1 MPRDEDL
8 KRIRDNQR
16 KCRQRRRDY
25 VAELESKIA
34 TYAEA
39 AAEADK
45 RRQAIE
51 ETLRRENE
59 ALRTLLASS
68 GFDHHVLEHYTAEK
82 RQEVILDEIRTS
94 LSFAANTVTTTLE
107 LPSDSMAPQLPN
119 VTPSFAFPTTI
130 REVADTGLAA
140 PSTVDFTPWQS
151 TDLRTCLDFPV
162 PTLHEPTVLDRESQT
177 RLLGL
182 LPPTNRSTTGVD
194 ITIGLPDPILQDTT
208 LCAVAIQIV
217 RHSHEAV
224 EMAEDTYQQVQS
236 RYGDIAKRT
245 GVTVHDK
252 EDDIAL
258 AFGYSAKD
266 LRALPDKANLG
277 LSCGNPVPHANIKEG
292 ETIVDLGSGG
302 GIDVLLAARKV
313 GPEGNAIGID
323 MTKDMIDLAKKNAE
337 AAGLSNTRFIE
348 ASITSIPLPDA
359 SVDCIISNCVINL
372 IPSKDK
378 CSVFQEIARL
388 LKPGGRVAISDILA
402 RKELPSN
409 IVNDIALH
417 VGCIAGAS
425 QVAEYEEYLQRAG
438 FKDILM
444 VDTKADLNLYK
455 QSSYL
460 GQSSCCGP
468 AESRKEWPAEYT
480 EMDFNEWVASF
491 QIYAVK
497 DSSVADG
504 P

>member
-1 MPRDEDL
+1 
-8 KRIRDNQR
+8 
-16 KCRQRRRDY
+16 
-25 VAELESKIA
+25 
-34 TYAEA
+34 
-39 AAEADK
+39 
-45 RRQAIE
+45 
-51 ETLRRENE
+51 
-59 ALRTLLASS
+59 
-68 GFDHHVLEHYTAEK
+68 
-82 RQEVILDEIRTS
+82 
-94 LSFAANTVTTTLE
+94 
-107 LPSDSMAPQLPN
+107 
-119 VTPSFAFPTTI
+119 
-130 REVADTGLAA
+130 
-140 PSTVDFTPWQS
+140 
-151 TDLRTCLDFPV
+151 
-162 PTLHEPTVLDRESQT
+162 
-177 RLLGL
+177 
-182 LPPTNRSTTGVD
+182 
-194 ITIGLPDPILQDTT
+194 
-208 LCAVAIQIV
+208 
-217 RHSHEAV
+217 
-224 EMAEDTYQQVQS
+224 MAEDTYQHVRS

-245 GVTVHDK
+245 DVTVHDK

-277 LSCGNPVPHANIKEG
+277 LSCGNPVAHANIKEG

-313 GPEGNAIGID
+313 GPEGTAIGID
-323 MTKDMIDLAKKNAE
+323 MTKDMIKLAMKNAE

-378 CSVFQEIARL
+378 PTVFQEIARL

-402 RKELPSN
+402 RKELPAN

-425 QVAEYEEYLQRAG
+425 QVAEYEDYLKRAG
-438 FKDILM
+438 FKNILM

-468 AESRKEWPAEYT
+468 TESGKEWPAKYT
-480 EMDFNEWVASF
+480 DMDFNEWVASF

-497 DSSVADG
+497 DSSVVSDG
-504 P
+504 S